1 MNILHIDCS
10 PRRESHS
17 RWLSSAIIEELL
29 DVMPGARIIRRDLGA
44 APLPHATAD
53 FAATLSSPLT
63 LAEPIRGS
71 LDLAE
76 SLIAEVEAADVIVVG
91 TPVHNLTV
99 PSVLKAWIDQ
109 ILRAGRTMMTTSA
122 GKVGMLGDRPVF
134 IGVASGTPF
143 KGAGATQPDFLTPYL
158 SEVLRSIG
166 LKSVQFLW
174 VEGTAFLEGA
184 TATKA
189 RKNALAELDLS
200 RLAGLRRYSRW
211 NGAGAVSARWS
222 LLDGGAVEHR
232 SVEFEVRRQA
242 PCPEIAAQSAEG
254 ALTDFVQ
261 LLPETVKD

>member
-29 DVMPGARIIRRDLGA
+29 DAMPGARIIRRDLGA
-44 APLPHATAD
+44 AALPHATAEY
-53 FAATLSSPLT
+53 AATLSCPLS

-76 SLIAEVEAADVIVVG
+76 SLIGEVEAADVIVIG

-109 ILRAGRTMMTTSA
+109 VLRAGRTMMTTSA

-134 IGVASGTPF
+134 IGVASGTSF

-158 SEVLRSIG
+158 SEVLGSIG
-166 LKSVQFLW
+166 LKSLQFLW
-174 VEGTAFLEGA
+174 VQGTAFLEGA

-189 RKNALAELDLS
+189 RKDALAELDLS
-200 RLAGLRRYSRW
+200 RLDGLRRYSRW
-211 NGAGAVSARWS
+211 NRARALNARLS
-222 LLDGGAVEHR
+222 LLDRSAVKHR
-232 SVEFEVRRQA
+232 SVELEGRRQRTM
-242 PCPEIAAQSAEG
+242 P
-254 ALTDFVQ
+254 
-261 LLPETVKD
+261 